1 MQGELFNEVLYH
13 FRALKRGRAAGI
25 ALYVVVSM
33 LLKIPMIGHIS
44 LDLGYIVLAFW
55 CMMFGPVSA
64 GLVGCGGA
72 FLVSLIASGWIAF
85 GWPLGNLLIG
95 VVCALVYK
103 PDKPIRNVA
112 ITVLMV
118 FIGVLGIKTA
128 VECPLYGI
136 PIMVKIPKNAVAAVA
151 DTITM
156 TVGARMAGKCYDR
169 LAKIIKN

>member
-1 MQGELFNEVLYH
+1 MTKTKKI
-13 FRALKRGRAAGI
+13 ALTAVGI

-64 GLVGCGGA
+64 ALVGCGGA

-95 VVCALVYK
+95 AVCALVYK

-112 ITVLMV
+112 ITILMV
-118 FIGVLGIKTA
+118 FVGVLGIKTA

-156 TVGARMAGKCYDR
+156 TVGVLMAGKCYDR
-169 LAKIIKN
+169 LAKILGNRG

>member
-1 MQGELFNEVLYH
+1 MKTV
-13 FRALKRGRAAGI
+13 KDITMTAAGI

-33 LLKIPMIGHIS
+33 LLKIPFIGHIS

-64 GLVGCGGA
+64 ALVGCGGA
-72 FLVSLIASGWIAF
+72 FLVSLIAF

-95 VVCALVYK
+95 AVCAMVYK
-103 PDKPIRNVA
+103 PDKPIRNLA

-118 FIGVLGIKTA
+118 FVGVLGIKTA

-136 PIMVKIPKNAVAAVA
+136 PILVKIPKNLVAAIA
-151 DTITM
+151 DSITM
-156 TVGARMAGKCYDR
+156 GIGALLAGKTYNR
-169 LAKIIKN
+169 IYPIISK

>member
-1 MQGELFNEVLYH
+1 MSKVKKITLTAV
-13 FRALKRGRAAGI
+13 GI

-64 GLVGCGGA
+64 ALVGCGGA

-95 VVCALVYK
+95 AVCAILYK
-103 PDKPIRNVA
+103 PDKPVRNVL

-136 PIMVKIPKNAVAAVA
+136 PILVKIPKNFVAAVA
-151 DTITM
+151 DSITM
-156 TVGARMAGKCYDR
+156 GIGALLAGKCYKR
-169 LAKIIKN
+169 FSKNI